1 MAEARNNG
9 HVGNAGLNMITVEIW
24 SDLVC
29 PFCYIGK
36 RNFEA
41 ALDRFAQKDRVKI
54 IWKSFELD
62 PVAAFKPG
70 VSIHEALAAK
80 YGQSVE
86 WAKKTTAQVADMA
99 AGVGLM
105 FAFDRTA
112 PTNTFDAHRLIH
124 LAARHGLQDKAEERL
139 FAAYFIEGKQIGGKA
154 VLAALAGEIGIPPDE
169 AATLLGGDGYSKEV
183 RDDEE
188 EGRELGVNAVPC
200 FIINRKLMVK
210 GAQPPEAF
218 LKALEAAA
226 KD

>member
-1 MAEARNNG
+1 
-9 HVGNAGLNMITVEIW
+9 MITVEIW

-41 ALDRFAQKDRVKI
+41 ALSRFAQKDRVKM

-62 PVAAFKPG
+62 PGAKFRPG
-70 VSIHEALAAK
+70 VSIHESLAAK

-86 WAKKTTAQVADMA
+86 WAKKATAQVAEMA
-99 AGVGLM
+99 AGAGLK
-105 FAFDRTA
+105 FAIDRTGS
-112 PTNTFDAHRLIH
+112 TNTFDAHRLVH
-124 LAARHGLQDKAEERL
+124 LAAKHGVADEAEERF
-139 FAAYFIEGKQIGGKA
+139 FAAYFVEAKQIGDKT
-154 VLAALAGEIGIPPDE
+154 VLAALAAEIGISPDE
-169 AATLLGGDGYSKEV
+169 TAALLGGDGYSKEV

-200 FIINRKLMVK
+200 FIINRKYMVK

-218 LKALEAAA
+218 LKALQTAA